1 MNLARLSTIKERRTF
16 ALLGIAFWVFLTLVL
31 LVTIRLMSL
40 DEEWRGWSDAVP
52 LLLLYSVITA
62 VLSGAVW
69 LLLRTRQSRA

>member
-1 MNLARLSTIKERRTF
+1 M
-16 ALLGIAFWVFLTLVL
+16 FLTLVL
-31 LVTIRLMSL
+31 FVTIRLMSL

-69 LLLRTRQSRA
+69 LLLRTRQ